1 MINKLVKDKITAMKE
16 KDVIAKKLLSLLH
29 SDALV
34 MAKKDMRKLTDDD
47 ILKCAKSL
55 IKRNKQAIVEVQKG
69 HGDISDLNT
78 EIKILYRF
86 LPAQKSEEEI
96 KNIIDAILT
105 DIPEEGRIRKVQGTI
120 MKQLVAEY
128 GDSIDMG
135 IASKYIGTKLS

>member
-1 MINKLVKDKITAMKE
+1 MIKKLQKAKIEAMKS
-16 KDVIAKKLLSLLH
+16 KDAVAKKLLSLLH

-55 IKRNKQAIVEVQKG
+55 IKRNKQAIVDVLKG

-78 EIKILYRF
+78 EIEILYGF
-86 LPAQKSEEEI
+86 LPAQKTEDEI
-96 KNIIDAILT
+96 KTIVDDILV
-105 DIPEEGRIRKVQGTI
+105 DIPEEERTRKIQGKI
-120 MKQLVAEY
+120 MKQLVTEY
-128 GDSIDMG
+128 GDSVDMG